1 MYAMQVEDLTT
12 FLIAEG
18 IFIAVVLLLLVIFTV
33 RSNHNLQNGVLMQV
47 KALMRYVQH
56 MRSDDYRKGIEEK
69 LRAKLEQEQQVQL
82 LQIQAAAP
90 APAPVVELV
99 EVVTP
104 VPEMNQA
111 ALDEWQQL
119 EAASR
124 EYEAEADN
132 AASFSDDMAK
142 MRELIR
148 EQEMEI
154 SRLREKIRGEKLSD
168 NISAMMDAQQRQIKH
183 YQQAERDLNMCIQMQ
198 EHQLQ
203 EAKERF
209 NRAMGRLRSESEAN
223 NTLRAQVQRLEQQL
237 RQPRR

>member
-1 MYAMQVEDLTT
+1 MQVEDLTT

-56 MRSDDYRKGIEEK
+56 MRSDDYRKGMEEK
-69 LRAKLEQEQQVQL
+69 LRAKLEQEQQVQQ
-82 LQIQAAAP
+82 LQMQAMA

-99 EVVTP
+99 EVVTT
-104 VPEMNQA
+104 VPEMSQA

-124 EYEAEADN
+124 EYQAEAEN

-154 SRLREKIRGEKLSD
+154 ARLREKIRGEKLSD

-209 NRAMGRLRSESEAN
+209 TRAMGRLRTESEAN
-223 NTLRAQVQRLEQQL
+223 NTLRAQVQRMEQQL